1 MEQRSDNSAN
11 RNSDATKPRNIR
23 HIPAIDGLRALAVIA
38 VLLYHLGFNWIPGGF
53 LGVDLFFVISGYVIT
68 RLLLDS
74 IQRSGGLDLR
84 GFYLA
89 RARRLLPAL
98 VFMIIT
104 TALFVGV
111 WAPEAIKR
119 FLTDLPFV
127 LTGTMNW
134 ALVYRHQDY
143 FASIGRPPLL
153 QHTWS
158 LAVESQFYLI
168 WPLILLIVLKQFGK
182 KMIPKAAL
190 TIAATSGVALL
201 VLSFRLDA
209 TNGQRV
215 SHVYFGTDTHSIGL
229 FLGAALAVSWIPQ
242 NLTTRIAQRAQDF
255 IDGIGV
261 VGLLGILGC
270 FLFINE
276 NDATLYRIAFP
287 LTGIFACATIIS
299 LVHPASRFAP
309 LLSSKPILWIGE
321 RSYAIYLWHWII
333 FQVTRPSVDLA
344 GATWALYALRILI
357 VFALADI
364 SLRWVELPVR
374 HGNIESWFRG
384 MKYRTKRVRIRQ
396 KGSVIVGI
404 LALIVATSLVSANAI
419 TQSARSQ
426 EILKASL
433 SSQTSAND
441 AAIPPVSAAT
451 PELWVT
457 GDSVILGIRFTLGQ
471 ISPIGLINARVG
483 RQADELITVLRHDK
497 SAMKGSTIILDLGN
511 NNRLTTSEV
520 ATVFAEIADQP
531 HIIMVNT
538 AVPRPWREWDNQLI
552 QSYAKKYPQAT
563 VIDWY
568 SISKGHPEY
577 FGPDGVHLVQAGIN
591 VYVGAIVE
599 ALPASDAVIN
609 K

>member
-1 MEQRSDNSAN
+1 MEQDSLINANMNPAVVKHRSV
-11 RNSDATKPRNIR
+11 R
-23 HIPAIDGLRALAVIA
+23 HISAIDGLRAVAVCA
-38 VLLYHLGFNWIPGGF
+38 VMLYHLGFNWIPGGF

-74 IQRSGGLDLR
+74 IARSGGLDLR
-84 GFYLA
+84 GFYSA

-98 VFMIIT
+98 IFMIVS

-143 FASIGRPPLL
+143 FESIGRPPLL

-182 KMIPKAAL
+182 KMIPGAAL
-190 TIAATSGVALL
+190 SIAAISGAALL
-201 VLSFRLDA
+201 LLSFRLDSVS
-209 TNGQRV
+209 GQGV

-242 NLTTRIAQRAQDF
+242 NLSTKISDRAQDF

-261 VGLLGILGC
+261 IGLLGILAC

-276 NDATLYRIAFP
+276 SDAALYRVAFP
-287 LTGIFACATIIS
+287 LAGIFACATIIS

-309 LLSSKPILWIGE
+309 LLSSKPLLWIGE

-374 HGNIESWFRG
+374 NGTIETWFRG
-384 MKYRTKRVRIRQ
+384 MKYRTKKVRIRQ
-396 KGSVIVGI
+396 KSSVLAGL
-404 LALIVATSLVSANAI
+404 LALLIATSLVSANAI
-419 TQSARSQ
+419 TQSTRSQ
-426 EILKASL
+426 EALKATLSTPL
-433 SSQTSAND
+433 PSPSAAGAPSSSQS
-441 AAIPPVSAAT
+441 PG
-451 PELWVT
+451 LWVT
-457 GDSVILGIRFTLGQ
+457 GDSVILGIRFTLDQ
-471 ISPIGLINARVG
+471 VSPIGLINARVG
-483 RQADELITVLRHDK
+483 RQAGELITVIRHDK
-497 SAMKGSTIILDLGN
+497 SAMAGSTIILDLGN
-511 NNRLTTSEV
+511 NNRLTEMEV
-520 ATVFAEIADQP
+520 TTIFNELKDQP
-531 HIIMVNT
+531 RIILVNT
-538 AVPRPWREWDNQLI
+538 AVPRPWRQQNNELI
-552 QSYAKKYPQAT
+552 ARLAKGYPQT
-563 VIDWY
+563 KIVDWY
-568 SISKGHPEY
+568 SISLGHPEY
-577 FGPDGVHLVQAGIN
+577 FGPDGVHLVQIGIDS
-591 VYVGAIVE
+591 YVGAIAEVLKADE
-599 ALPASDAVIN
+599 TAP